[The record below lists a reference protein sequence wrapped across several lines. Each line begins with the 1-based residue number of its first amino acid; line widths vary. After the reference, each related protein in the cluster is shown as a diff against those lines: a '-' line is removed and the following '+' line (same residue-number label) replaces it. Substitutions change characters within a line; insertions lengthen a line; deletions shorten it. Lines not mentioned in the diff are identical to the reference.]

1 MKKSLVALAALFVAS
16 VGFAVAAEKIE
27 SGPDKGFSVPAF
39 YVKDVTGP
47 AKDGDD
53 LCYRCRYGA
62 QPVVTIFAKEMT
74 DEVAALTKELDGVV
88 AKNRDQK
95 MAGFVVLM
103 TDNAEKGAA
112 SLKAA
117 AEKNKIEQL
126 PLTISVDGAGGPKA
140 YKINPKADV
149 TVMMW
154 VEGKI
159 KVSQGFTKGELNKEA
174 ITKVSKETKQILE

>member
-1 MKKSLVALAALFVAS
+1 MKKSLFAFAALVVAS
-16 VGFAVAAEKIE
+16 FGLAFAAEKVQ
-27 SGPDKGFSVPAF
+27 SGLDKGASVPPF

-47 AKDGDD
+47 AKDGDE
-53 LCYRCRYGA
+53 LCYRCRFGG

-103 TDNAEKGAA
+103 TSDAKKGSA

-126 PLTISVDGAGGPKA
+126 PLTTFDGTEGPKG

-154 VEGKI
+154 VEGKV
-159 KVSQGFTKGELNKEA
+159 KVSQGFNKGDLNKDA
-174 ITKVSKETKQILE
+174 ISKVSAETKQILE